1 LTAEARKR
9 FPAGRFLLPATISA
23 VVLLGAF
30 FARSPILP
38 ADPASNAAHASLR
51 LPVLYDI
58 LAPLSNV
65 FDALTLLTIPQVLA
79 AFGFAAMLLFLWRNF
94 QLIRA
99 RGLGVN
105 RWTLWS
111 EIRFALTIIGGV
123 VAIAGLALLLPRP
136 MAALHLD
143 DPDLLAV
150 DFHSHTSASHD
161 GRPSF
166 TPEANRAWHHDA
178 GFDAAY
184 ITDHHTFAGAFAAEK
199 LNPGTA
205 GEGTV
210 LLRGLEFID
219 DDEHLIALGLD
230 PVETNVE
237 IKEWHPV
244 YRPPDVSGWTPRLQ
258 APAMLILALPGD
270 LRRVPE
276 DEELGSA
283 RLTGIELA
291 AGSPQGFAEAAK
303 QHALIL
309 GLADSMNLATMAG
322 SDNHGWTHAAGA
334 WGVMRIPGWREMS
347 SPQLDEAIR
356 WTIATE
362 RRAAVAVIVRRTIAP
377 PATGLGLALTAPQMA
392 WEIATV
398 LSWPER
404 LSWIAWSWLLW
415 IAAAPGRKRRMAHY
429 ERVRTLRYQRIRHKE
444 GRMPRG
450 DKSKYT
456 DKQERQA
463 DHIAEGYEERGVP
476 DKEAERRA
484 WATVN
489 KVHHGGEKPGGGG
502 YGKPEDHSPMEKGGR
517 KSHQGD

>member
-1 LTAEARKR
+1 LTAEIRKR
-9 FPAGRFLLPATISA
+9 SSAGKFFLPATISA
-23 VVLLGAF
+23 IILVGAF
-30 FARSPILP
+30 FARSPVVA
-38 ADPASNAAHASLR
+38 ADSASNAAHASLR

-58 LAPLSNV
+58 IAPVSNI

-79 AFGFAAMLLFLWRNF
+79 TFGFGAALLFFWRNF
-94 QLIRA
+94 QLVRV
-99 RGLGVN
+99 RGLGLT
-105 RWTLWS
+105 RWSVWG
-111 EIRFALTIIGGV
+111 EIRFVLTIIGSV

-166 TPEANRAWHHDA
+166 TPEANREWHHNA
-178 GFDAAY
+178 GFDVGY
-184 ITDHHTFAGAFAAEK
+184 VTDHHTFAGAFAAEK
-199 LNPGTA
+199 LNPKTA

-210 LLRGLEFID
+210 LLRGIEFID

-230 PVETNVE
+230 PVSTNVE

-244 YRPPDVSGWTPRLQ
+244 YRPTDVSGWSPRLQ
-258 APAMLILALPGD
+258 APALLILALPGD

-291 AGSPQGFAEAAK
+291 AGSPQGFSQAEKQRAA
-303 QHALIL
+303 IL
-309 GLADSMNLATMAG
+309 GVADSMNLATMAG

-334 WGVMRIPGWREMS
+334 WGVMRIPGWRKMTA
-347 SPQLDEAIR
+347 PQLDEAIR

-362 RRAAVAVIVRRTIAP
+362 RRAAIAVIARRTVMP
-377 PATGLGLALTAPQMA
+377 PANRIGLALTAPQVA

-415 IAAAPGRKRRMAHY
+415 VAATPRRKRRMLHY
-429 ERVRTLRYQRIRHKE
+429 ERVRSLRYERNVKE
-444 GRMPRG
+444 R
-450 DKSKYT
+450 SLALT
-456 DKQERQA
+456 
-463 DHIAEGYEERGVP
+463 
-476 DKEAERRA
+476 
-484 WATVN
+484 
-489 KVHHGGEKPGGGG
+489 PGA
-502 YGKPEDHSPMEKGGR
+502 
-517 KSHQGD
+517 